1 MLILFRFSN
10 NYSSDMQ
17 FKIPL
22 LSIINRS
29 NLQSTANFILKRK
42 IRFFIPII
50 ILGIFKLHAS
60 IWVYTK
66 SLRDGILQLPQI
78 GVLGAIEP
86 QWLYIFSAWDT
97 SWYIT
102 LAKSYTFARTFF
114 PGYPFLIRFL
124 DYFMN
129 NYWLSA
135 FIISISLGF
144 ISLPIFQ
151 AIAEEYMEKSEAF
164 CGTIIM
170 SFFPYV
176 FVFTTVSYSE
186 SLFLLAVLATWYFYL
201 KNRILFASVCSIVA
215 TLTKLYGILI
225 ILPILADLLLHRKW
239 KKATIALASPI
250 LILAIIIPLFPQK
263 LLERIVLE
271 MNAATWTTSTEYF
284 GTFWFKDYLT
294 SIFTAAHPTVF
305 FNFYQ
310 AFALAF
316 IALVGYLVIN
326 STRMDWRLGFYSIV
340 MFVVIILF
348 GFVNGLPRYLSF
360 IFPMWLVIKTKD
372 IVTLV
377 MLVLLFYMHSL
388 ILWYEFLWT
397 MYPI

>member
-1 MLILFRFSN
+1 
-10 NYSSDMQ
+10 MQ
-17 FKIPL
+17 SKIPL
-22 LSIINRS
+22 TPILNRSILQGIVNSII
-29 NLQSTANFILKRK
+29 KRK
-42 IRFFIPII
+42 IRFLIPVI
-50 ILGIFKLHAS
+50 ILTVSKLYAS
-60 IWVYTK
+60 IWVYSE
-66 SLRDGILQLPQI
+66 SLREGILQLPQI
-78 GVLGAIEP
+78 GVLGTIEP
-86 QWLYIFSAWDT
+86 QWLYIFSAWDS
-97 SWYIT
+97 SWYVN
-102 LAKSYTFARTFF
+102 LAGSYTFARTFF

-124 DYFMN
+124 NYFMN

-135 FIISISLGF
+135 FAISITLGF
-144 ISLPIFQ
+144 VSLPIFQ
-151 AIAEEYMEKSEAF
+151 AIAEEYMEKSEAL

-176 FVFTTVSYSE
+176 FIFTTVSYSE

-201 KNRILFASVCSIVA
+201 KDRILFASICSIVA

-225 ILPILADLLLHRKW
+225 ILPILADLLLHKRW
-239 KKATIALASPI
+239 KEATIALASPI

-271 MNAATWTTSTEYF
+271 MNAATWTSSTEYF

-294 SIFTAAHPTVF
+294 SIFTATHPTVF

-316 IALVGYLVIN
+316 IVLVGYLVVN
-326 STRMDWRLGFYSIV
+326 STRTDWRLGFYSIV
-340 MFVVIILF
+340 MFIIIILF

-377 MLVLLFYMHSL
+377 ILVLLFYMHSL

>member
-1 MLILFRFSN
+1 MLILFTFSN
-10 NYSSDMQ
+10 NYSSDMPI
-17 FKIPL
+17 KIPHS
-22 LSIINRS
+22 SIINRS
-29 NLQSTANFILKRK
+29 KLQDITNFILKRK
-42 IRFFIPII
+42 VRFLIPVI

-66 SLRDGILQLPQI
+66 SLREGTLQLPQI

-86 QWLYIFSAWDT
+86 QWLYIFSAWDS
-97 SWYIT
+97 SWYVN
-102 LAKSYTFARTFF
+102 LAGSYTFARTFF

-124 DYFMN
+124 NYFMN

-135 FIISISLGF
+135 FILSITLGF
-144 ISLPIFQ
+144 VLLPIFQ
-151 AIAEEYMEKSEAF
+151 AIAEEYMKKSEALY
-164 CGTIIM
+164 GTIIM

-201 KNRILFASVCSIVA
+201 KDRILFASICSIVA

-225 ILPILADLLLHRKW
+225 ILPILTDLLLHRKW
-239 KKATIALASPI
+239 KKAAIALASPV
-250 LILAIIIPLFPQK
+250 LILTIIIPLFPKK
-263 LLERIVLE
+263 LLERMVLE

-294 SIFTAAHPTVF
+294 SVFTAAHPTVF

-316 IALVGYLVIN
+316 IVFVGYLVIN
-326 STRMDWRLGFYSIV
+326 STRTDWRLGFYSIV

-360 IFPMWLVIKTKD
+360 IFPIWLVIRTKD
-372 IVTLV
+372 IATLV
-377 MLVLLFYMHSL
+377 ILVFLFYMHSL

>member
-1 MLILFRFSN
+1 
-10 NYSSDMQ
+10 
-17 FKIPL
+17 
-22 LSIINRS
+22 
-29 NLQSTANFILKRK
+29 
-42 IRFFIPII
+42 
-50 ILGIFKLHAS
+50 
-60 IWVYTK
+60 
-66 SLRDGILQLPQI
+66 
-78 GVLGAIEP
+78 
-86 QWLYIFSAWDT
+86 
-97 SWYIT
+97 
-102 LAKSYTFARTFF
+102 
-114 PGYPFLIRFL
+114 
-124 DYFMN
+124 MN

-135 FIISISLGF
+135 FILSISLGL

-151 AIAEEYMEKSEAF
+151 AIAEKYMEKSEAL

-201 KNRILFASVCSIVA
+201 KDKILFTGICSIVA

-225 ILPILADLLLHRKW
+225 ILPILVDLLIHKKW
-239 KKATIALASPI
+239 KKAMLALASPI
-250 LILAIIIPLFPQK
+250 LILAIIIPLFPQN
-263 LLERIVLE
+263 LLERIILE
-271 MNAATWTTSTEYF
+271 MNASTWITSTEYF

-294 SIFTAAHPTVF
+294 SVFTEAHPTVF

-316 IALVGYLVIN
+316 IVLVGYLVIN
-326 STRMDWRLGFYSIV
+326 TARTDWRLGLYSIAV
-340 MFVVIILF
+340 FIVIILF

-360 IFPMWLVIKTKD
+360 IFPMWLVIRTKN
-372 IVTLV
+372 IATLV

>member
-1 MLILFRFSN
+1 MLILFTLSN

-17 FKIPL
+17 SKIPL
-22 LSIINRS
+22 ISIINRI
-29 NLQSTANFILKRK
+29 NLQRITNFILKRK
-42 IRFFIPII
+42 IRFFIPVL
-50 ILGIFKLHAS
+50 ILCIFKILAS
-60 IWVYTK
+60 YWVYTK
-66 SLRDGILQLPQI
+66 SLREGVLQLPQI
-78 GVLGAIEP
+78 GVLGVIEP
-86 QWLYIFSAWDT
+86 HWLYIFSAWDT
-97 SWYIT
+97 SWYVT
-102 LAKSYTFARTFF
+102 LARSYTFERTFF

-124 DYFMN
+124 NNFIN
-129 NYWLSA
+129 NYWFSA
-135 FIISISLGF
+135 FILSISFGF

-151 AIAEEYMEKSEAF
+151 TIAEKYMEKNEALY
-164 CGTIIM
+164 GTIIM

-201 KNRILFASVCSIVA
+201 KDRILFASMFSIVA

-225 ILPILADLLLHRKW
+225 ILPILADLFLHRKW
-239 KKATIALASPI
+239 KKAMLALASPI
-250 LILAIIIPLFPQK
+250 LILVIIIPLFPQK

-284 GTFWFKDYLT
+284 GTFWFRDFLS
-294 SIFTAAHPTVF
+294 SIFTEAHPTVF

-316 IALVGYLVIN
+316 IVLVGYLVIN
-326 STRMDWRLGFYSIV
+326 STRTDWRLGFYSII
-340 MFVVIILF
+340 MFMVIILF

-360 IFPMWLVIKTKD
+360 IFPIWLIIRTRD
-372 IVTLV
+372 IATLV
-377 MLVLLFYMHSL
+377 MIVFLFFIHSL